1 MQPCTRRVFIGFVPF
16 TALALS
22 GCMKQAEGAE
32 EINYSRESCTM
43 CGMIISD
50 PHFATEIRSAK
61 DKALVKFGDFGCAAQ
76 WLKSAKWEDADIAEF
91 WVMNSDDGTTWL
103 DARKASF
110 TSGAITP
117 MDYGYAAVADA
128 RSGAVTF
135 EEARKAVLSKGL
147 SSRCLEPDVS
157 KT

>member
-1 MQPCTRRVFIGFVPF
+1 MGASNVVP
-16 TALALS
+16 TLP
-22 GCMKQAEGAE
+22 
-32 EINYSRESCTM
+32 Y
-43 CGMIISD
+43 
-50 PHFATEIRSAK
+50 
-61 DKALVKFGDFGCAAQ
+61 
-76 WLKSAKWEDADIAEF
+76 